1 MAVENMNEGMGKKI
15 VEALKMQTM
24 EHSDGEVFVN
34 ETPAEPAVEDSGFA
48 PDNNTVSDV
57 SISNNDSSVDNSFL
71 HTVRETIQ
79 PNIHSELQ
87 MKVQSQLQEQNNQLN
102 FNSAM
107 QPASFVDSAFQQS
120 LAQNLGNDS
129 FAQDDF
135 NYPPNIAVL
144 KQLIAKLPA
153 GVSRQTGAVIIK
165 QTMEA
170 LGISMSSVLQ
180 EAKQFQDSLNANSK
194 ECQNNIMEYRKQISL
209 LEAKSQQYQRQSAVM
224 SDIINLFVQTS
235 AR

>member
-1 MAVENMNEGMGKKI
+1 MAVDSMNDGMGKKI

-34 ETPAEPAVEDSGFA
+34 EDASSDSSSTNDFQ
-48 PDNNTVSDV
+48 PDNQNASY
-57 SISNNDSSVDNSFL
+57 NNSLESSVDESFVQ
-71 HTVRETIQ
+71 TVSETLK
-79 PNIHSELQ
+79 PSVHSELQ
-87 MKVQSQLQEQNNQLN
+87 KKVQSQLQEQAQQMQ
-102 FNSAM
+102 FQSAI
-107 QPASFVDSAFQQS
+107 QSSSFVDNAFQQT
-120 LAQNLGNDS
+120 LVNNLGVDS

-135 NYPPNIAVL
+135 SYPPNIAVL
-144 KQLIAKLPA
+144 KQLIAKLPN
-153 GVSRQTGAVIIK
+153 GVSRQTGAIIIK

-180 EAKQFQDSLNANSK
+180 EAKQFQDSLNANSV
-194 ECQNNIMEYRKQISL
+194 ECQNNVAEYRKQIAL

-235 AR
+235 VR

>member
-24 EHSDGEVFVN
+24 DHSDGEVFVN
-34 ETPAEPAVEDSGFA
+34 ETPEVSVSENSHDSG
-48 PDNNTVSDV
+48 SMEDV
-57 SISNNDSSVDNSFL
+57 PSVEDSSVDESFMK
-71 HTVRETIQ
+71 TVSENIQ
-79 PNIHSELQ
+79 PSIHTELQ
-87 MKVQSQLQEQNNQLN
+87 MKVQSQLQEQANQMQ
-102 FNSAM
+102 FQSAM
-107 QPASFVDSAFQQS
+107 QPASFVDSAFQKS
-120 LAQNLGNDS
+120 LAQNLGADS

-144 KQLIAKLPA
+144 KQLIAKLPT
-153 GVSRQTGAVIIK
+153 GVSRQTGAIIIK

-180 EAKQFQDSLNANSK
+180 EAKQFQDSLNSNSK